1 MGLRE
6 RIFGFESPDNSIT
19 VELVPIDT
27 APISEA
33 LLMQPEASF
42 DLKYQIE
49 KNRSYS
55 GVLEFRTPDPFE
67 IRNRGRPDSMEWDSN
82 NQKILADQVKKDGRI
97 QMKVV
102 FPSQYRG
109 QKSGQIKIIE
119 QSRDVERKLREHP
132 IVSDPPL
139 IHTQS

>member
-6 RIFGFESPDNSIT
+6 RIFGFESSDNSIT

-27 APISEA
+27 ALTSEA
-33 LLMQPEASF
+33 LLMQPDASF

-49 KNRSYS
+49 KNSYS
-55 GVLEFRTPDPFE
+55 GVLEFRTLDPFE

-82 NQKILADQVKKDGRI
+82 NQKISVDQVKKDGRI

-102 FPSQYRG
+102 LPSQYRG

-119 QSRDVERKLREHP
+119 QSGDVEKKLQEHP
-132 IVSDPPL
+132 IVSDSPL